1 MLAAWLAY
9 RCPLSAQATQ
19 NAHFPAGNMWAVSSV
34 PAANYPIASP
44 WWEILRLHPVGGAIA
59 GEIDGEY
66 TGNRFV
72 SDTLAGVDRVSLSGK
87 AEQIS
92 YAALKEL
99 ENIPEDFLHLTLRFV
114 ADNTVLTEQEFN
126 YGDSFS
132 EEIYPQAPDKDGF
145 YIHWDRTNLSDLRFD
160 TVVTAEYEPYITTL
174 SSEDKREGHPSVL
187 AEGNFQEGVSLQA
200 EAADNPASLLDG
212 AAEVWT
218 LTIPDVGQESHT
230 VRWRFP
236 AGDASYTIYEKK
248 NDRWK
253 KVSSEAVGQ
262 YLCFEL
268 SGNQFAAVPS
278 TANCVVGMGS
288 SRRRCDDPEHCSAA
302 PRQACK
308 VKSTQKTYPLMLN
321 S

>member
-1 MLAAWLAY
+1 MMLTRRTIL
-9 RCPLSAQATQ
+9 LSSGKRSTRFTYQTKAILLDCNNYGTVQAKKSCAGGITGRHRDLGTISGCGGWGSVESESGDYVGGV
-19 NAHFPAGNMWAVSSV
+19 AGLSLSSYLRKLRKMHTFRAGNMWAVSSV

-44 WWEILRLHPVGGAIA
+44 WWSISACTQLGGAIA

-145 YIHWDRTNLSDLRFD
+145 YIHWDRTNLSD
-160 TVVTAEYEPYITTL
+160 
-174 SSEDKREGHPSVL
+174 
-187 AEGNFQEGVSLQA
+187 
-200 EAADNPASLLDG
+200 
-212 AAEVWT
+212 
-218 LTIPDVGQESHT
+218 
-230 VRWRFP
+230 
-236 AGDASYTIYEKK
+236 
-248 NDRWK
+248 
-253 KVSSEAVGQ
+253 
-262 YLCFEL
+262 
-268 SGNQFAAVPS
+268 
-278 TANCVVGMGS
+278 
-288 SRRRCDDPEHCSAA
+288 
-302 PRQACK
+302 
-308 VKSTQKTYPLMLN
+308 
-321 S
+321 